1 MVDINNVVEKNWDEF
16 VKKLLEEEP
25 EPIIGSPIL
34 AG

>member
-25 EPIIGSPIL
+25 EPINNNI
-34 AG
+34 